1 MSESSIPVFP
11 DLPTAPDE
19 IVARLF
25 DPIERKG
32 DRIRLYHQLRNVAP
46 IHQSSLDQLGRPWL
60 VTRHAD
66 AAWVAREKNLI
77 KDERLV
83 DQLKG
88 DGLVVEWR

>member
-19 IVARLF
+19 IVARIF

-46 IHQSSLDQLGRPWL
+46 IHQSSLDQLGRSATP
-60 VTRHAD
+60 VRRHACGRQL
-66 AAWVAREKNLI
+66 VAPAP
-77 KDERLV
+77 
-83 DQLKG
+83 
-88 DGLVVEWR
+88 